1 MHLDLPVK
9 NLVSFLMI
17 RNTIGFFF
25 PTPLL
30 ILDIFTL
37 DNGPSSSYLFVLA
50 IEALNCLLE
59 MAREGGFLSGFMIW
73 GEEGGGG
80 KHGTCPICCLLMTPL
95 FFVRLHKVKWFI

>member
-1 MHLDLPVK
+1 MHLDLSTK
-9 NLVSFLMI
+9 NLVSFLMT

-25 PTPLL
+25 PTPLF
-30 ILDIFTL
+30 ILDIFML
-37 DNGPSSSYLFVLA
+37 DNGPSSSYFFVLV

-59 MAREGGFLSGFMIW
+59 RARKSGFLWGFMIR

-80 KHGTCPICCLLMTPL
+80 KHRTCPICCLLMAPL